1 MKGSSVVSVKDDGS
15 MDRFVMRFPIEL
27 RDKMLKRALAK
38 ASRIM
43 AKEARRGARRVKTD
57 PFGQPP
63 GGRPQK
69 RGGKIYAKG
78 KPLSRSI
85 RSRAVKTK
93 GDIVKHRT
101 RTVGEANIYAVAAE
115 YGHEKIVFGVKRG
128 GTVAG
133 KGFWRGAIDKT
144 QDAMHKQ
151 IMASL
156 RQDLKNIEDF

>member
-63 GGRPQK
+63 GGRPQ
-69 RGGKIYAKG
+69 
-78 KPLSRSI
+78 
-85 RSRAVKTK
+85 
-93 GDIVKHRT
+93 
-101 RTVGEANIYAVAAE
+101 
-115 YGHEKIVFGVKRG
+115 
-128 GTVAG
+128 
-133 KGFWRGAIDKT
+133 
-144 QDAMHKQ
+144 
-151 IMASL
+151 
-156 RQDLKNIEDF
+156 

>member
-1 MKGSSVVSVKDDGS
+1 M
-15 MDRFVMRFPIEL
+15 
-27 RDKMLKRALAK
+27 
-38 ASRIM
+38 
-43 AKEARRGARRVKTD
+43 
-57 PFGQPP
+57 
-63 GGRPQK
+63 
-69 RGGKIYAKG
+69 
-78 KPLSRSI
+78 SRSI

-101 RTVGEANIYAVAAE
+101 RTVGEANIYAGAAE